1 MPVTQTNRLRYTA
14 RGKILVGDF
23 SKEVTIRIALRNAVL
38 LFSSDVESLLKTLP
52 AIMKAAGDSS
62 EVAQAAC
69 FVAWKQIAGEGLR
82 GNAVPLRL
90 DDRTLVVAVADTAWQ
105 KQMQSLSGQLLF
117 RLNSLLGQPVVTFL
131 EFCEDRETV
140 AQARLALAEAVK
152 VQPPAPIPAD
162 LIAAAAVIED
172 EDLRRAFLGAATSCI
187 RRVEQQ

>member
-1 MPVTQTNRLRYTA
+1 
-14 RGKILVGDF
+14 
-23 SKEVTIRIALRNAVL
+23 
-38 LFSSDVESLLKTLP
+38 
-52 AIMKAAGDSS
+52 MKAAGDSS
-62 EVAQAAC
+62 EVAQVAC

-90 DDRTLVVAVADTAWQ
+90 EDRTLVIAVADGAWQ

-140 AQARLALAEAVK
+140 AQARLALADAVN
-152 VQPPAPIPAD
+152 VREPAPIPAD
-162 LIAAAAVIED
+162 LIAAAAVIDD

-187 RRVEQQ
+187 RRVEQR